1 MVLGEKHGKWTAWK
15 VTAQDLGGTS
25 GSQSW
30 IILVSFSLLCLN
42 HDLLSLYCTLGAG
55 DSKDHRPGPASGRS
69 SLHVPLLGRGNW
81 GGWEKTQLCSYSPKP
96 INMCFPWKTEIRTFT
111 YLKAHFIHLF
121 LHPTNNFLAAYW
133 VPGPVPNTN
142 YSFK

>member
-1 MVLGEKHGKWTAWK
+1 MYRCSAGETEEDGR
-15 VTAQDLGGTS
+15 
-25 GSQSW
+25 
-30 IILVSFSLLCLN
+30 
-42 HDLLSLYCTLGAG
+42 
-55 DSKDHRPGPASGRS
+55 RPS
-69 SLHVPLLGRGNW
+69 SALIH
-81 GGWEKTQLCSYSPKP
+81 PKP

-121 LHPTNNFLAAYW
+121 LRPTNNFLAAYW

>member
-55 DSKDHRPGPASGRS
+55 DPKDRS
-69 SLHVPLLGRGNW
+69 LPLIFNGINTKRL
-81 GGWEKTQLCSYSPKP
+81 SP
-96 INMCFPWKTEIRTFT
+96 
-111 YLKAHFIHLF
+111 
-121 LHPTNNFLAAYW
+121 
-133 VPGPVPNTN
+133 
-142 YSFK
+142 

>member
-15 VTAQDLGGTS
+15 ATAQDLGGTS

-55 DSKDHRPGPASGRS
+55 DPKDHGPGPASGRS
-69 SLHVPLLGRGNW
+69 SLHVPLLGRGN
-81 GGWEKTQLCSYSPKP
+81 
-96 INMCFPWKTEIRTFT
+96 
-111 YLKAHFIHLF
+111 
-121 LHPTNNFLAAYW
+121 
-133 VPGPVPNTN
+133 
-142 YSFK
+142 